1 MLGVIKEL
9 WLLGHRSTGAAF
21 VAIYQHQV
29 SMANYSL
36 QIFIDASKQLT

>member
-9 WLLGHRSTGAAF
+9 RLLGHRSTGAAF

-29 SMANYSL
+29 SMANYLL
-36 QIFIDASKQLT
+36 QIFIDANKQLT